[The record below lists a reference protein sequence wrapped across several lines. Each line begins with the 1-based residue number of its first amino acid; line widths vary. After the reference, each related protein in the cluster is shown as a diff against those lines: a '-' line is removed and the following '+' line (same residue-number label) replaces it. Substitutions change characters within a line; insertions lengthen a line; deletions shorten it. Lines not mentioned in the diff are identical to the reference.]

1 MSKTLKIIV
10 PAVISLIIATVVIA
24 YKIPAKDA
32 EVFTDQ
38 NGRQV
43 RLEDFKGR
51 VVLMDFIYTGCPNR
65 GCELM
70 TLQFLRAQELLKNRL
85 GKDLFLLSVSIDP
98 AKDTPEILK
107 QYAVKFKADPQGWL
121 FLSSSPETADRVSK
135 RYGVVWKTGAD
146 GKRHHKIV
154 MALLN
159 ENGKKIAVYDDVSY
173 EATGRI
179 EEDIR
184 KLLD

>member
-10 PAVISLIIATVVIA
+10 PSVISLIIATIVIV

-32 EVFTDQ
+32 VFTDQ
-38 NGRQV
+38 SGREV
-43 RLEDFKGR
+43 RIEDFKGK
-51 VVLMDFIYTGCPNR
+51 VVLMNFIYTSCPNK

-70 TLQFLRAQELLKNRL
+70 TLQFLRAQELLKNRV
-85 GKDLFLLSVSIDP
+85 GKDLFLLSVSLDP
-98 AKDTPEILK
+98 AKDTPETLK
-107 QYAVKFKADPQGWL
+107 QYAAKFKADPKGWL

-135 RYGVVWKTGAD
+135 MYGVIWKTDAD

-159 ENGKKIAVYDDVSY
+159 KNGEKTAVYDDVSY
-173 EATGRI
+173 EATGKI
-179 EEDIR
+179 EADIR